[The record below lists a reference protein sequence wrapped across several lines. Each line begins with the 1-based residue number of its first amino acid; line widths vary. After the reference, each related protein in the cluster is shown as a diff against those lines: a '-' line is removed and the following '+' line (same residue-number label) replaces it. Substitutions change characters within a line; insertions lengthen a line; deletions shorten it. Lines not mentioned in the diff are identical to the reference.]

1 MQDHFLSKLGDQS
14 FPVIDPS
21 YAKNDYYP
29 LDLSITNA
37 KLDIDLLTRPHDHHA
52 YLQKF
57 LKGHHARVAYGGYLE
72 KRPLYDRSDY
82 FQADDPKDK
91 RNIHLGID
99 LWCDSGTNILSPL
112 EGEVH
117 SFQVN
122 KNFGDYGPTIV
133 LQHTIQN
140 EKFFTLYGHLSLESL
155 EDKQVGKK
163 VIAGQVIAKLGTPE
177 VNGDYAPHLHFQ
189 IIKDLQGMTGDYP
202 GVCSNND
209 LEFYRHNCPDPNL
222 LLGIY

>member
-1 MQDHFLSKLGDQS
+1 MQDHFLSKFRYQS
-14 FPVIDPS
+14 FPVIDTS
-21 YAKNDYYP
+21 YTKKDYYP

-57 LKGHHARVAYGGYLE
+57 LKDHNAQVAYGGYLE

-82 FQADDPKDK
+82 FQAENPKDK

-99 LWCDSGTNILSPL
+99 FWCTSGTDVLSPL
-112 EGEVH
+112 DGEVH

-122 KNFGDYGPTIV
+122 KNFGDYGPTILLKHT
-133 LQHTIQN
+133 LQD
-140 EKFFTLYGHLSLESL
+140 EKFYTLYGHLSIESL
-155 EDKQVGKK
+155 IGKSVGQK
-163 VIAGQVIAKLGTPE
+163 VKAGQVIATLGTPE

-189 IIKDLQGMTGDYP
+189 IIRDIQEKSGDYP
-202 GVCSNND
+202 GVCSQKS
-209 LEFYRHNCPDPNL
+209 LEFYKHNCPDPNL